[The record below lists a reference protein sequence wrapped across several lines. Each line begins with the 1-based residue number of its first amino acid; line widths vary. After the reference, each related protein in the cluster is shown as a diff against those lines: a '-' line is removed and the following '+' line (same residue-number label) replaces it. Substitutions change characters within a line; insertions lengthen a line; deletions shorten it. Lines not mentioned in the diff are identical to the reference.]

1 MLFGRRQN
9 DSEAYAVRN
18 HLLHFNLIMHFNGG
32 KNWPPLPVSSDLL
45 QSSVTVHFT
54 EVRKEQ

>member
-1 MLFGRRQN
+1 MLFERRQN

-32 KNWPPLPVSSDLL
+32 KN
-45 QSSVTVHFT
+45 
-54 EVRKEQ
+54 